1 MIGHDHRL
9 SSLPCKM
16 EEESDASKSMEKF
29 PWFRDISRKRAEQLI
44 RGGK

>member
-9 SSLPCKM
+9 SSLPCKIQ
-16 EEESDASKSMEKF
+16 EESEDSESIEKF

-44 RGGK
+44 REGK